1 MNLLWKTSKR
11 GDLWIDDRALV
22 DLVNEHVSKVAL
34 CQGVTLL
41 RDRDRVEVRLS
52 LSSGEAVDGS
62 ALAALSRS
70 VKDLLAPLGLHAEMT
85 VVAAEAEAS
94 SACGRFVGNPLC
106 WAATGAAATAVVLL
120 GVTSTLIVLA
130 VAAIFYGVSWLFLSS
145 RGKDLLRS
153 LLQK

>member
-1 MNLLWKTSKR
+1 M
-11 GDLWIDDRALV
+11 
-22 DLVNEHVSKVAL
+22 
-34 CQGVTLL
+34 
-41 RDRDRVEVRLS
+41 
-52 LSSGEAVDGS
+52 SSGTIPD
-62 ALAALSRS
+62 LA
-70 VKDLLAPLGLHAEMT
+70 
-85 VVAAEAEAS
+85 VVAAAAAPS

>member
-11 GDLWIDDRALV
+11 GDLWIDERALM
-22 DLVNEHVSKVAL
+22 DLVREKIPKTVL

-41 RDRDRVEVRLS
+41 RDRDRVEVRMALPS
-52 LSSGEAVDGS
+52 DEAVDGN

-70 VKDLLAPLGLHAEMT
+70 VKDLLAPLGLQAEMT
-85 VVAAEAEAS
+85 VVEAEPQAS

-106 WAATGAAATAVVLL
+106 WAATGAVVTAVVLL
-120 GVTSTLIVLA
+120 GVTSTLTVLA